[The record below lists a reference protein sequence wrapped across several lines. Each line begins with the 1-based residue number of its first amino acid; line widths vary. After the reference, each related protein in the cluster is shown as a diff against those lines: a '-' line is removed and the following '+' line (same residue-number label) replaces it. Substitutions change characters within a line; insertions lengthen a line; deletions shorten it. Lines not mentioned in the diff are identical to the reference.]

1 MTRPVPSA
9 AVELIKDFEKLH
21 EVVSPGQLRSYL
33 CAAGVWTIGWGSTR
47 LHGMPVMPGTRC
59 SIAEAEKQFEQDLSD
74 AANVVERLTKVE
86 LSDAEFG
93 ALVCLVQNIGAANF
107 SRSTLLRRLN
117 SGELPSAVMSVE
129 LPRWVKGRNDEVL
142 DGLVR
147 RRQAELALLNINGN
161 ADQKTGTIMIR
172 FSDAAKYDKGL
183 ARQNDAWRYIYGA
196 APEEA
201 WDAFQDKLPE
211 AVVAEFAKRFRS
223 GDGTAAPMQQQQS
236 SRILEVPY
244 FGQRDNYRDSDR
256 TCFSSTNAMA
266 LKFLKPGAIKT
277 DDDYVRT
284 VFSIGDTTE
293 ASVQIKALSSYGV
306 KAVFRQDADFDL
318 VRSQLNKGIPVPLG
332 WVHRGPVSR
341 PRGSG
346 HWSLAIG
353 YTGTGLVVHDPWGEP
368 DLIGGG
374 TLSAKG
380 SRLQMSYKNFGAR
393 WMVEPAGDGTYRHAP
408 GKGWCLILG

>member
-1 MTRPVPSA
+1 MARPIPSA
-9 AVELIKDFEKLH
+9 AIELIRGFEQLH
-21 EVVSPGQLRSYL
+21 EIVSPGQLKSYL
-33 CAAGVWTIGWGSTR
+33 CPAGVWTIGWGSTR
-47 LHGMPVMPGTRC
+47 LRGMPVMPGTRC
-59 SIAEAEKQFEQDLSD
+59 SVAEAEQQFQLDLLD
-74 AANVVERLTKVE
+74 AANVVERLVKVS
-86 LSDAEFG
+86 LADAEFG
-93 ALVCLVQNIGAANF
+93 ALVCLVQNIGAGNF

-117 SGELPSAVMSVE
+117 SGESPSAVMTVE
-129 LPRWVKGRNDEVL
+129 FPRWNKGENDEVL
-142 DGLVR
+142 EGLVR
-147 RRQAELALLNINGN
+147 RRQAELSLLKADGN
-161 ADQKTGTIMIR
+161 ADHSTDTVMIR
-172 FSDAAKYDKGL
+172 FSDAAKFDRGL
-183 ARQNDAWRYIYGA
+183 ARQNDAWRYLYDV

-201 WDAFQDKLPE
+201 WDAFQAKLPD
-211 AVVAEFAKRFRS
+211 AVVTEFARRFRS
-223 GDGTAAPMQQQQS
+223 GDGTAAPTQQQS

-244 FGQRDNYRDSDR
+244 FGQRDNYRDADR

-266 LKFLKPGAIKT
+266 LSFLKPGAIKA

-293 ASVQIKALSSYGV
+293 ASVQVEALGRYGV

-318 VRSQLNKGIPVPLG
+318 VRSQINKGIPVPLG

-353 YTGTGLVVHDPWGEP
+353 YTSAGLVIHDPWGEP
-368 DLIGGG
+368 DLVGGG

-408 GKGWCLILG
+408 GKGWCLILS